1 MFQNDQMFTGEI
13 GLVVLT
19 LVPIFAAALVGLEIF
34 MRRENATVIP
44 RTGNANRLDNE

>member
-19 LVPIFAAALVGLEIF
+19 LVPIFAAALVGLAIF
-34 MRRENATVIP
+34 MRRENTKAIL
-44 RTGNANRLDNE
+44 RTGAFNRRDNE